1 MLRRLT
7 RCSSLCGGEQR
18 FPAAPR
24 EAGALRGG
32 AGAPSSALL
41 PMGGPTRPTP
51 GVPFVSRRKE
61 PKACRGCAPGPPL
74 GGIIIPPAAR
84 ACMRLLLPPE
94 RVCATN
100 PDRFATLS
108 LWANRSFFL
117 PRFLRGHTFWF
128 QAVARQVGELR
139 VRVASALD
147 RGQGLPIFLSLI
159 QEKTAGYPVESA
171 GRT

>member
-1 MLRRLT
+1 MGFRFSLRWCSTGGGPRGRCPPSWAGT
-7 RCSSLCGGEQR
+7 RFFFG
-18 FPAAPR
+18 AAPLQEQVVR
-24 EAGALRGG
+24 LG
-32 AGAPSSALL
+32 SSLL

-51 GVPFVSRRKE
+51 
-61 PKACRGCAPGPPL
+61 

-108 LWANRSFFL
+108 LWANRSSFL

-128 QAVARQVGELR
+128 QAVARQVGELM
-139 VRVASALD
+139 VRVASALG
-147 RGQGLPIFLSLI
+147 REQGLPIFLSLI
-159 QEKTAGYPVESA
+159 QGKTAGYPVGSA